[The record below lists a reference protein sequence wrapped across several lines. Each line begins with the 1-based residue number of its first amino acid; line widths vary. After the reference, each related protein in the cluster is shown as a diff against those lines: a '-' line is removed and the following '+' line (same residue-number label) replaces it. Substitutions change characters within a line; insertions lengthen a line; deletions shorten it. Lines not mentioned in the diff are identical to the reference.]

1 MEDEKNI
8 IVKKDS
14 IFPSRTITMIVG
26 VLVTVFAVVGVV
38 FTVIYAVEGA
48 TYLITQQGTKQD
60 YEKMIAPVV
69 MLDPPAVDTPEK
81 LDNST
86 IIAAGILDIVL
97 NGNQYDYQGDDMAV
111 YIPAIDV
118 NAHIKK
124 LFGNVPYQDATVAT
138 SAYTFEYSGETQ
150 MYMVQRDIQFFSYQ
164 PKVEEITKDG
174 DGDSVLLHVG
184 YQPQGAAW
192 GANTNDREQE
202 SFKYMDY
209 LLQKQGDSYIVQQIR
224 MSNNTQN
231 DATLSST
238 SSQNSSSDAQPDDG
252 EILSEESTQSQTT
265 SSDADV
271 VSDSSI
277 TP

>member
-8 IVKKDS
+8 IAKKDS
-14 IFPSRTITMIVG
+14 IFPNRIITIIVG
-26 VLVTVFAVVGVV
+26 ILVTVFAIVGVV
-38 FTVIYAVEGA
+38 FTVVYAVEGV
-48 TYLITQQGTKQD
+48 TYLISQQGSKQD

-69 MLDPPAVDTPEK
+69 MLDPPAVDAPEK

-86 IIAAGILDIVL
+86 IIASGILDIVL
-97 NGNQYDYQGDDMAV
+97 NSNQYDYQGDDMAV

-124 LFGNVPYQDATVAT
+124 LFGDVPYQDATVAT

-164 PKVEEITKDG
+164 PKVEKITN

-202 SFKYMDY
+202 PFKYMDY

-224 MSNNTQN
+224 MSNNTPN

-238 SSQNSSSDAQPDDG
+238 GSQTWSSDAQPDDG
-252 EILSEESTQSQTT
+252 EVSSEESTQSQTT
-265 SSDADV
+265 SSGADV

-277 TP
+277 AP

>member
-8 IVKKDS
+8 IAKKDS
-14 IFPSRTITMIVG
+14 IFPNRIITIIVG

-38 FTVIYAVEGA
+38 FTVIYAVEGV
-48 TYLITQQGTKQD
+48 TYLISQQGSKQD

-69 MLDPPAVDTPEK
+69 MLDPPAVDAPEN

-97 NGNQYDYQGDDMAV
+97 NGNQYDYQGDDMTV

-124 LFGNVPYQDATVAT
+124 LFGDVPYQDATVAT

-164 PKVEEITKDG
+164 PKVEKITN

-184 YQPQGAAW
+184 YQPQGDAW

-202 SFKYMDY
+202 PFKYMDY
-209 LLQKQGDSYIVQQIR
+209 LLQKQGDSYVVQQIR

-231 DATLSST
+231 GATLPST
-238 SSQNSSSDAQPDDG
+238 DSQTSSSDAQSDNG
-252 EILSEESTQSQTT
+252 EVSSEESTQSQTT
-265 SSDADV
+265 SSGTDA
-271 VSDSSI
+271 VSDNSI
-277 TP
+277 AP